1 MVAVFFVPPT
11 FQLRVK
17 VEKQSTSK
25 LASSAVT
32 TVFASADAA
41 GAAALLRRPF
51 RRAAGASSF
60 SAVFVSVLTSIVPG
74 PASAAS
80 ATTTAPVGVMWSIF
94 SVSKSAFPS
103 DSVCRAD
110 SSIDRETVIFPA
122 LLSGSSF
129 SPLAALRKLM
139 SKAIM
144 PSKLRPLSFRAFS
157 ASAYAGSAGATA
169 LTDSSTGSENAFFG
183 ASTLTVTPS
192 ADALTLRNSGSSI
205 YE

>member
-1 MVAVFFVPPT
+1 MVASLSLPPC
-11 FQLRVK
+11 FQVRVK
-17 VEKQSTSK
+17 VEKLSTSK

-32 TVFASADAA
+32 TVFFSADAAGAA
-41 GAAALLRRPF
+41 GAAALLRLPLC
-51 RRAAGASSF
+51 GAVGTSSF
-60 SAVFVSVLTSIVPG
+60 TAAFVSVLTSIVPG
-74 PASAAS
+74 PSSAVS
-80 ATTTAPVGVMWSIF
+80 ATTTAPVAVMWSIF

-192 ADALTLRNSGSSI
+192 MEPS
-205 YE
+205 